1 MRTRF
6 AIAALIW
13 PMIQA
18 VLFGI
23 GLGALLIAPLP
34 PSEMLNAVWWMIG
47 ATFLISTPLAW
58 GMAPWLR
65 LRDRPHRR
73 TLTRPGA

>member
-1 MRTRF
+1 MRTRL

-23 GLGALLIAPLP
+23 GMLALLIAPLP
-34 PSEMLNAVWWMIG
+34 ASEMLNAVWWMIG
-47 ATFLISTPLAW
+47 ATFVISAPLAW

-65 LRDRPHRR
+65 LRDRPHERK
-73 TLTRPGA
+73 LTRPGA

>member
-18 VLFGI
+18 VLFGV
-23 GLGALLIAPLP
+23 GMLALLAAPVAA
-34 PSEMLNAVWWMIG
+34 SQMLTAVWWMIG
-47 ATFLISTPLAW
+47 VTFVVSVPIAW

-65 LRDRPHRR
+65 LRDRPHERKP
-73 TLTRPGA
+73 TRPGA

>member
-1 MRTRF
+1 MRTRL

-18 VLFGI
+18 VLFGL
-23 GLGALLIAPLP
+23 GLIALLAAPLT
-34 PSEMLNAVWWMIG
+34 PSALLTAVWWMIG
-47 ATFLISTPLAW
+47 VTCLVSTPLAW

-65 LRDRPHRR
+65 LRDRPHPRR
-73 TLTRPGA
+73 WSRPGA

>member
-1 MRTRF
+1 MRIRF

-18 VLFGI
+18 VLFGLGI
-23 GLGALLIAPLP
+23 VGLLVAGLEASQL
-34 PSEMLNAVWWMIG
+34 LNAVWWMIG
-47 ATFLISTPLAW
+47 VTFVVSVPIAW

-65 LRDRPHRR
+65 LRDRPHESK
-73 TLTRPGA
+73 LTRPGA